1 MHRVSDFNAETIVK
15 LSIYKYVYIEQILEY
30 QWNDQNVIKK
40 WQNENNRIIETGV
53 RFFCMVKCVIGV
65 DKINRL
71 CIGCILVRF

>member
-53 RFFCMVKCVIGV
+53 RFFLYGKMCNWCG
-65 DKINRL
+65 
-71 CIGCILVRF
+71 